1 MLANLDVSQSAAT
14 LEVKPPECPIDG
26 MYLIHKALRVEAAR
40 IEEMARTINEGCSL
54 QPIIGAF
61 NSWAAA
67 LAFHAEQ
74 EDAYM
79 TAHMPDFPPARVNES
94 EHKELGVLLGDLGAI
109 MEKGDHRTM
118 KTCVK
123 DALVAL
129 QDEQH
134 EILVERLEDVMEV
147 LNGEI
152 GHTRVVARTQRHL
165 FRCLVALRVAQD
177 DHLECEEEFVLPE
190 IRETFDEAAQL
201 EMIRTLLIDDQAQ
214 DPMWVMEWVSQ
225 RLFLEERGYL
235 QELAARFALVGS
247 TTA

>member
-94 EHKELGVLLGDLGAI
+94 EHKELGVLLGDLGA
-109 MEKGDHRTM
+109 M
-118 KTCVK
+118 C
-123 DALVAL
+123 
-129 QDEQH
+129 
-134 EILVERLEDVMEV
+134 
-147 LNGEI
+147 
-152 GHTRVVARTQRHL
+152 
-165 FRCLVALRVAQD
+165 
-177 DHLECEEEFVLPE
+177 
-190 IRETFDEAAQL
+190 
-201 EMIRTLLIDDQAQ
+201 
-214 DPMWVMEWVSQ
+214 
-225 RLFLEERGYL
+225 
-235 QELAARFALVGS
+235 
-247 TTA
+247 